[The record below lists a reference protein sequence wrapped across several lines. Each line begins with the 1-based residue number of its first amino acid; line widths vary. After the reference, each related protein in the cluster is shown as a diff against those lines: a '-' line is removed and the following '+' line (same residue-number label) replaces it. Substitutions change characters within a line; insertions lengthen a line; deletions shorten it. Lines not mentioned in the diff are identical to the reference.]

1 MIKQPG
7 QQSTRPRTLIFPDAK
22 PAFYQARELCEHLSA
37 FLVSQ
42 HPRQSWAI
50 RAWRGRLTG
59 PTRIEPLKDKNRL
72 RVLLPPCLQVL
83 AAFRGPGK
91 GALVYPQGK
100 REPGTWW
107 LLHRSA
113 SQPGCDSLLLP
124 HSWSIVFPG
133 PNFSFGKRNKNKT
146 QH

>member
-59 PTRIEPLKDKNRL
+59 PTRIEPLEGQESSEGPPPLCL
-72 RVLLPPCLQVL
+72 RVLAALLGL
-83 AAFRGPGK
+83 AQEPWSTLRQARA
-91 GALVYPQGK
+91 GA
-100 REPGTWW
+100 WW
-107 LLHRSA
+107 LLHCPG
-113 SQPGCDSLLLP
+113 SQRGCDGHLPP